1 MSVTL
6 RPERE
11 DDFAAIRALLL
22 AAFPT
27 PAEADLVEAL
37 RAEEAHVP
45 EACLVAER
53 DGEIAGM
60 AFTTVATLE
69 EPESDLGFGFGGG
82 IAPSAP
88 LLVLAPMAVLPELQ
102 NERIGGALVREL
114 LRRAPAA
121 APQVP
126 LVSVLGHADYYPR
139 FGFEPA
145 RPLGIRPPFD
155 VPDEAWMA
163 FRLPSYPRPEERRP
177 TGVVRYA
184 DAFAAV
190 T

>member
-1 MSVTL
+1 MSITL
-6 RPERE
+6 RPEGE
-11 DDFAAIRALLL
+11 DDFPAIRALLL

-45 EACLVAER
+45 DACLVAER
-53 DGEIAGM
+53 DGEVVGM
-60 AFTTVATLE
+60 AFTSVATLE
-69 EPESDLGFGFGGG
+69 EPETSLGFGFGAGVV
-82 IAPSAP
+82 PSAP
-88 LLVLAPMAVLPELQ
+88 ALVLAPMAVLPELQ
-102 NERIGGALVREL
+102 NEGVGGALVREL

-121 APQVP
+121 APQFP

-155 VPDEAWMA
+155 APDEAWMA
-163 FRLPSYPRPEERRP
+163 FRLPSWPRPGEPQP
-177 TGVVRYA
+177 TGVLRYA
-184 DAFAAV
+184 DAFADVA
-190 T
+190 